1 MLFNLLVPTQR
12 AGTSNQNWLIMDKIL
27 LILSTTRKSDRCI
40 KEAVEITSKKN
51 ARLIILFVVDY
62 EVPQKIFDS
71 LTEEGWIGGKTTEN
85 LFNAVLDEY
94 SVQGKEKILEIEEA
108 AKNKGIDYK
117 SVIKRGTF
125 LDVALSVAEKEQ
137 VSLIIV
143 TRRKR
148 SRLSR
153 FFFGSAVAEL
163 KEKVTCEIK
172 IIDE

>member
-1 MLFNLLVPTQR
+1 
-12 AGTSNQNWLIMDKIL
+12 MDKIL
-27 LILSTTRKSDRCI
+27 LIFSTTRKSDKCI
-40 KEAVEITSKKN
+40 KEAVDLASKEN
-51 ARLIILFVVDY
+51 ARLINLFVIDY

-71 LTEEGWIGGKTTEN
+71 LTDEGWIGGKTTEN

-108 AKNKGIDYK
+108 AKNKGVDYK
-117 SVIKRGTF
+117 SIIKKGTF
-125 LDVALSVAEKEQ
+125 LEVALSVAEKEQ
-137 VSLIIV
+137 ASLIIV

-163 KEKVTCEIK
+163 EEKVTCEIR

>member
-1 MLFNLLVPTQR
+1 
-12 AGTSNQNWLIMDKIL
+12 MDKIL
-27 LILSTTRKSDRCI
+27 LILSTTRKSDKCI
-40 KEAVEITSKKN
+40 KEAVDIASKESAK
-51 ARLIILFVVDY
+51 LVILFVVDN

-94 SVQGKEKILEIEEA
+94 SVQGKEKILEIEAA
-108 AKNKGIDYK
+108 AKSKGVHYK
-117 SVIKRGTF
+117 SVIRRGTF
-125 LDVALSVAEKEQ
+125 LDVALSVAEEEQ
-137 VSLIIV
+137 VSLILV

-153 FFFGSAVAEL
+153 YFFGSAVAEL
-163 KEKVTCEIK
+163 KEKVSCETK

>member
-1 MLFNLLVPTQR
+1 
-12 AGTSNQNWLIMDKIL
+12 MDKIL
-27 LILSTTRKSDRCI
+27 LILSTTRKSDKCV
-40 KEAVEITSKKN
+40 KEAVDIASKEN
-51 ARLIILFVVDY
+51 AKLIILFVVDN

-85 LFNAVLDEY
+85 LYNAVLDEY
-94 SVQGKEKILEIEEA
+94 SIQGKEKISEIEAA
-108 AKNKGIDYK
+108 AKSKGVDYQ

-125 LDVALSVAEKEQ
+125 LDVALSVAKKEQ
-137 VSLIIV
+137 VSLILV

-163 KEKVTCEIK
+163 KEKVTCETK

>member
-1 MLFNLLVPTQR
+1 
-12 AGTSNQNWLIMDKIL
+12 MDKIL
-27 LILSTTRKSDRCI
+27 LILSTTRKSDKSVKKAVDI
-40 KEAVEITSKKN
+40 ASKEN

-71 LTEEGWIGGKTTEN
+71 LTEEGWIGGKTTKT

-94 SVQGKEKILEIEEA
+94 SVLGKEKILEIEEVA
-108 AKNKGIDYK
+108 RDKGVDYK
-117 SVIKRGTF
+117 SIIKSGTF

-137 VSLIIV
+137 VGLIIV

-148 SRLSR
+148 SHLSR

>member
-1 MLFNLLVPTQR
+1 
-12 AGTSNQNWLIMDKIL
+12 MDKIL
-27 LILSTTRKSDRCI
+27 LILSTTRKSDKCI
-40 KEAVEITSKKN
+40 KEAVDIASKEN
-51 ARLIILFVVDY
+51 ARLINLFVVDY

-108 AKNKGIDYK
+108 AENRGVDYK

-125 LDVALSVAEKEQ
+125 LDVALTIAEKEQ
-137 VSLIIV
+137 VSLVIV

>member
-1 MLFNLLVPTQR
+1 
-12 AGTSNQNWLIMDKIL
+12 MDKIL
-27 LILSTTRKSDRCI
+27 LILSTTRKSDKCI
-40 KEAVEITSKKN
+40 KEAVDIASKESAK
-51 ARLIILFVVDY
+51 LVILFVVDN

-71 LTEEGWIGGKTTEN
+71 LTDEGWIGGKTTEN

-94 SVQGKEKILEIEEA
+94 SVQGKEKILEIEAA
-108 AKNKGIDYK
+108 AKSKGVHYK

-125 LDVALSVAEKEQ
+125 LDVALSVAEEEQ
-137 VSLIIV
+137 VSLILV

-153 FFFGSAVAEL
+153 YFFGSAVAEL
-163 KEKVTCEIK
+163 KEKVSCETK

>member
-1 MLFNLLVPTQR
+1 
-12 AGTSNQNWLIMDKIL
+12 MDKIL
-27 LILSTTRKSDRCI
+27 LILSTTRKSDKCV
-40 KEAVEITSKKN
+40 KEAVDIASKEN
-51 ARLIILFVVDY
+51 AKLIILFVVDN

-85 LFNAVLDEY
+85 LYNAVLDEY
-94 SVQGKEKILEIEEA
+94 SVQGKEKISEIEEA
-108 AKNKGIDYK
+108 AKNKGVDYK

-125 LDVALSVAEKEQ
+125 LEVALSVAEEEQ
-137 VSLIIV
+137 VSLILV

-163 KEKVTCEIK
+163 EEKVTCETK

>member
-1 MLFNLLVPTQR
+1 
-12 AGTSNQNWLIMDKIL
+12 
-27 LILSTTRKSDRCI
+27 
-40 KEAVEITSKKN
+40 
-51 ARLIILFVVDY
+51 
-62 EVPQKIFDS
+62 

-94 SVQGKEKILEIEEA
+94 SVQGKEKILEIEKA
-108 AKNKGIDYK
+108 AKNKGVDYK

-163 KEKVTCEIK
+163 KEKVACEIK

>member
-1 MLFNLLVPTQR
+1 
-12 AGTSNQNWLIMDKIL
+12 MDKIL
-27 LILSTTRKSDRCI
+27 LILSTTRKSNKCI
-40 KEAVEITSKKN
+40 KEAVDIASKEN
-51 ARLIILFVVDY
+51 AKLIILFVVDN

-94 SVQGKEKILEIEEA
+94 SIQGKEKISEIEEA
-108 AKNKGIDYK
+108 AKSKGVDYQ
-117 SVIKRGTF
+117 SIIKRGTF

-137 VSLIIV
+137 VSLILV

-163 KEKVTCEIK
+163 EEKVTCETK

>member
-1 MLFNLLVPTQR
+1 
-12 AGTSNQNWLIMDKIL
+12 MDKIL
-27 LILSTTRKSDRCI
+27 LILSTTRKSDKCI
-40 KEAVEITSKKN
+40 KEAVDIASKEN
-51 ARLIILFVVDY
+51 AKLIILFVVDN

-85 LFNAVLDEY
+85 LYNAVLDEY
-94 SVQGKEKILEIEEA
+94 SVQGKEKILEIEAA
-108 AKNKGIDYK
+108 AKSKGVHYK

-125 LDVALSVAEKEQ
+125 LDVALSVAEEEQ
-137 VSLIIV
+137 VSLILV

-153 FFFGSAVAEL
+153 YFFGSAVAEL
-163 KEKVTCEIK
+163 KEKVSCETK

>member
-1 MLFNLLVPTQR
+1 
-12 AGTSNQNWLIMDKIL
+12 MDKIL

-40 KEAVEITSKKN
+40 KEAVEIASKKN

-108 AKNKGIDYK
+108 AENRGVDYK

-125 LDVALSVAEKEQ
+125 LDVALSIAEKEQ
-137 VSLIIV
+137 VGLIIV

>member
-1 MLFNLLVPTQR
+1 
-12 AGTSNQNWLIMDKIL
+12 MDKIL
-27 LILSTTRKSDRCI
+27 LILSTTRKSDKCV
-40 KEAVEITSKKN
+40 KEAVDIASKENSK
-51 ARLIILFVVDY
+51 LIILFVVDN

-85 LFNAVLDEY
+85 LYNAVLDEY
-94 SVQGKEKILEIEEA
+94 SIQGKEKISEIEAA
-108 AKNKGIDYK
+108 AKSKGVDYQ

-125 LDVALSVAEKEQ
+125 LDVALSVAEEEH
-137 VSLIIV
+137 VSLILV

-148 SRLSR
+148 SSLSR

-163 KEKVTCEIK
+163 KEKVTCETK

>member
-1 MLFNLLVPTQR
+1 
-12 AGTSNQNWLIMDKIL
+12 MDKIL
-27 LILSTTRKSDRCI
+27 LILSTTRKSDKCI
-40 KEAVEITSKKN
+40 KEAVDIASKESAK
-51 ARLIILFVVDY
+51 LVILFVVDN

-94 SVQGKEKILEIEEA
+94 SVKGKEKILEIEAA
-108 AKNKGIDYK
+108 AKSKGVHYK

-125 LDVALSVAEKEQ
+125 LDVALSVAEEEQ
-137 VSLIIV
+137 VSLILV

-153 FFFGSAVAEL
+153 YFFGSAVAEL
-163 KEKVTCEIK
+163 KEKVSCETK

>member
-1 MLFNLLVPTQR
+1 
-12 AGTSNQNWLIMDKIL
+12 MDKIL
-27 LILSTTRKSDRCI
+27 LILSTTRKSDKCI
-40 KEAVEITSKKN
+40 KEAVDIASKESAK
-51 ARLIILFVVDY
+51 LIILFVVDN

-85 LFNAVLDEY
+85 LYNAVLDEY

-108 AKNKGIDYK
+108 AKSKGVDYK
-117 SVIKRGTF
+117 SIIKRGTF
-125 LDVALSVAEKEQ
+125 LDVTLSVAEEEQ
-137 VSLIIV
+137 VGLILV

-163 KEKVTCEIK
+163 EKKVACDVR

>member
-1 MLFNLLVPTQR
+1 
-12 AGTSNQNWLIMDKIL
+12 MDKIL
-27 LILSTTRKSDRCI
+27 LILSSTRKSDKSVKDAVDITR
-40 KEAVEITSKKN
+40 KEN
-51 ARLIILFVVDY
+51 AMLIILFVVDY

-94 SVQGKEKILEIEEA
+94 SVQGKDNIREIEEM
-108 AKNKGIDYK
+108 AKKMGVDYK
-117 SVIKRGTF
+117 SIVRRGTF
-125 LDVALSVAEKEQ
+125 LDVAVSVAEEEG
-137 VSLIIV
+137 VSMIIV

-148 SRLSR
+148 TGLSR

-163 KEKVTCEIK
+163 KERVTCEVR